1 MREVTFS
8 DKDRPLRHDVSELGA
23 IVGSVLREQ
32 CGDALFQ
39 AVEDARGAAIRRR
52 GGDDHAESE
61 LVDSV
66 GGLDPERA
74 EELVRG
80 FATYFQVVNLAE
92 QIHRI
97 RRGRDYER
105 EGNTQPQGLVAAFTT
120 LREAGLDRAATVALL
135 GTIRIEPV
143 FTAHPTEATR
153 RTILEKHQRIARR
166 LAERLDPSLTP
177 READVIR
184 ERIRAEITSGWQ
196 TNEHPSERPT
206 VADEREHVL
215 FYLTDVLY
223 RIIPPFYETIANAL
237 DLVFGAEDSAS
248 PLPTIVRFVSWVG
261 GDMDGNPYVDASTI
275 RATLERQR
283 ILILSRYYAEVNQ
296 LAKSLSQSVHR
307 VGVHPALHERLVR
320 YGAAF
325 PEVLTDLRPR
335 HRDMLYRVYLD
346 YVAQRLDA
354 TSKDDERGY
363 NSPTE
368 FVADIELLAKSL
380 GQNNGEH
387 AGLFVVR
394 RLLRRARTFGFHL
407 ATLDV
412 RQDALVH
419 RDVIGRALGVSG
431 WLELGAEAR
440 TERLLDALHT
450 DCPPLED
457 ETSLSTIDVFRAV
470 GECRTRFGEHAIGPY
485 IISMAQ
491 GADDVYSVLLLAHW
505 AGLRRPDGTLPIDVS
520 PLFETVPDLQA
531 APEILQELLK
541 SEVYGAHLD
550 HRQRRQ
556 LVMIGYSD
564 SNKDGGIA
572 AARWALHKG
581 QAAMVAAVADEDV
594 LLTFFHGRGG
604 TISRGGGNTTRAV
617 TAAPAGSVG
626 GHLRVTEQGETINA
640 KYGLRAIATRTLE
653 QALGAVA
660 LKSGAPAAED
670 PRATKWERVM
680 AGIAASSRVT
690 FRSLVYEDPDFYE
703 YFKTATPIDVIEK
716 MRIGSRPGSRRKKV
730 GIQSLRAIPWVFSW
744 MQSRHVLPGW
754 YGLGSALEGAAE
766 EHGDATLRQMADH
779 WPFFQALLADVEM
792 VLAKADLRIA
802 ARYAALAGP
811 VGERIFPIIEN
822 EFERT
827 VRWVKT
833 LRGISELL
841 EHERTLQR
849 SIALRNPY
857 VDPMSVLQVR
867 LLEQWRA
874 GGSKD
879 DATLDALL
887 ATVNGIAQG
896 LRNTG

>member
-1 MREVTFS
+1 MRDVTFS

-23 IVGSVLREQ
+23 VVGSVLREQ
-32 CGDALFQ
+32 CGEALFQ

-52 GGDDHAESE
+52 GGEVSAEAE
-61 LVDSV
+61 LVDAV
-66 GGLDPERA
+66 AALDPERA

-92 QIHRI
+92 QVHRI

-105 EGNTQPQGLVAAFTT
+105 DGESQPQGLRDAFGT
-120 LREAGLDRAATVALL
+120 LRDAGLDRAAVLELL
-135 GTIRIEPV
+135 ATIRIEPV

-166 LAERLDPSLTP
+166 LVERLNPSLTR
-177 READVIR
+177 RETAVIR
-184 ERIRAEITSGWQ
+184 ERIRAEITTGWQ

-223 RIIPPFYETIANAL
+223 RVIPPFYETIVDAL
-237 DLVFGAEDSAS
+237 DDVFGDTTSEVI
-248 PLPTIVRFVSWVG
+248 PTIVRFVSWVG
-261 GDMDGNPYVDASTI
+261 GDMDGNPNVDATTI

-296 LAKSLSQSVHR
+296 LSKSLSQSVHR
-307 VGVHPALHERLVR
+307 VGVDSGLHERLVR

-325 PEVLTDLRPR
+325 PDVLTALRPR
-335 HRDMLYRVYLD
+335 HRDMLYRVYLN
-346 YVAQRLDA
+346 YVAERLDA
-354 TSKDDERGY
+354 TSKDDPRGY
-363 NSPTE
+363 STPSE
-368 FVADIELLAKSL
+368 FIADIELLQRSL
-380 GQNNGEH
+380 CENKGEH
-387 AGLFVVR
+387 AGVFVVR
-394 RLLRRARTFGFHL
+394 RLLRRAQTFGFHL

-412 RQDALVH
+412 RQDGLVH
-419 RDVIGRALGVSG
+419 RNVIGRALGVDG
-431 WLELGAEAR
+431 WHE
-440 TERLLDALHT
+440 LDASARSQHIVAAL
-450 DCPPLED
+450 DRPAPSFD
-457 ETSLSTIDVFRAV
+457 DDASRSTIGVFRAIK
-470 GECRTRFGEHAIGPY
+470 ECRERFGEHAIGPY
-485 IISMAQ
+485 VISMAQ

-505 AGLRRPDGTLPIDVS
+505 AGLTQLDGHIPIDVS

-531 APEILQELLK
+531 APAILKEMLRSEL
-541 SEVYGAHLD
+541 YAAHLD
-550 HRQRRQ
+550 RRERRQ

-572 AARWALHKG
+572 AARWALHRG
-581 QAAMVAAVADEDV
+581 QAAMVAAVAGEDV

-617 TAAPAGSVG
+617 SAAPPGSVG

-640 KYGLRAIATRTLE
+640 KYGLRAIASRTLE

-660 LKSGAPAAED
+660 LKSGAPAPEH
-670 PRATKWERVM
+670 PRVLEWERIM
-680 AGIAASSRVT
+680 AEIADSSRTV
-690 FRSLVYEDPDFYE
+690 FRGLVYDDPDFYD
-703 YFKTATPIDVIEK
+703 YFRTATPIDVIEK

-754 YGLGSALEGAAE
+754 YGLGSALDGAA
-766 EHGDATLRQMADH
+766 DAFGEASLREMADH

-792 VLAKADLRIA
+792 VLAKADIRIA

-811 VGERIFPIIEN
+811 VGERIFPIIEA

-827 VRWVKT
+827 VGWVKT
-833 LRGISELL
+833 LRGIDHLL
-841 EHERTLQR
+841 EHEPSLQR

-857 VDPMSVLQVR
+857 VDPMSVLQVQ
-867 LLEQWRA
+867 LLQKWRA
-874 GGSKD
+874 AGSQD
-879 DATLDALL
+879 DAMLAALL